1 MDLQILSSKD
11 FKTSEWQ
18 GGTTTELYLYPENGN
33 YEKRD
38 FEVRVSS
45 AIVSLEASDFTKLEG
60 VERWL
65 MVLEGKFMLKHE
77 NQEEIY
83 MQPYDISRFMG
94 DLNTSSK
101 GKVRDFNLMLKNGKK
116 GELFYR
122 QLSENQHLELRG
134 ISAKKY
140 IIYVIEGQGS
150 LLEKN
155 LNKGELGVLKLEKF
169 EKVMLINTGSDP
181 LKLAICE
188 IEGSYK

>member
-1 MDLQILSSKD
+1 MDLQILNNKD
-11 FKTSEWQ
+11 FKTSQWQ
-18 GGTTTELYLYPENGN
+18 GGTTTELYLYPESGS
-33 YEKRD
+33 YEKRE

-45 AIVSLEASDFTKLEG
+45 AVVSLEASDFTKLEG

-77 NQEEIY
+77 NQEEIL

-101 GKVRDFNLMLKNGKK
+101 GKVRDFNLMLNNGVK

-122 QLSENQHLELRG
+122 QLLENQHLELKG
-134 ISAKKY
+134 LPAKKL
-140 IIYVIEGQGS
+140 IIYVIEGCGS

-155 LNKGELGVLKLEKF
+155 LNQGELGILKLNNLETA
-169 EKVMLINTGSDP
+169 VLMNNGSSDF
-181 LKLAICE
+181 KLAICE
-188 IEGSYK
+188 IED

>member
-11 FKTSEWQ
+11 FKISEWQ

>member
-1 MDLQILSSKD
+1 MDLQILRSKD

-45 AIVSLEASDFTKLEG
+45 AVVSLEASDFTKLEG